1 MPFLLTVQSCPVI
14 SLERVVGLVHEV
26 VPINLLV
33 SEELFLLIFE
43 VFFSVLIGH
52 SRLFDL
58 LELFLEMPFVNI
70 WFSPV
75 IIALVVIVIS
85 LVVIVWWGLIVTV
98 SSTSIGV
105 IIIAVSAVSITTGA
119 IAVIAGIVI
128 AAIETI
134 AIVTIRFLLLLFL
147 PDISLDLLL
156 DWD

>member
-14 SLERVVGLVHEV
+14 FLEGVVGLVHEV

-58 LELFLEMPFVNI
+58 LELFLELPFVNI

-85 LVVIVWWGLIVTV
+85 LVFIVWWGLIVTV
-98 SSTSIGV
+98 ISTSIGV

-119 IAVIAGIVI
+119 IAVIAWIVI

-147 PDISLDLLL
+147 PDISLHLLL